1 MGTQN
6 EAGIKVQLFVN
17 CEFGLVVFSF
27 VLFSYFSGWSRT
39 LALLAAN
46 HVLRANSKGKIDAK
60 QVSGRF
66 KAMCQ
71 PEEWRVYFKHEKRSG
86 TEKVPGGRER
96 KKGCEKKKLFFPNS
110 LKR

>member
-1 MGTQN
+1 MAQN
-6 EAGIKVQLFVN
+6 P
-17 CEFGLVVFSF
+17 SP
-27 VLFSYFSGWSRT
+27 SG
-39 LALLAAN
+39 
-46 HVLRANSKGKIDAK
+46 SKSSTESKWHGKLDAK

-71 PEEWRVYFKHEKRSG
+71 PEEWRVCFKHEKSSG

-96 KKGCEKKKLFFPNS
+96 KKGCEKKLFFPNS

>member
-1 MGTQN
+1 M
-6 EAGIKVQLFVN
+6 ILF
-17 CEFGLVVFSF
+17 
-27 VLFSYFSGWSRT
+27 LFCFLLSCYFSGWPRI
-39 LALLAAN
+39 LVLLAAN
-46 HVLRANSKGKIDAK
+46 HLPKANGMGKLDAK

-71 PEEWRVYFKHEKRSG
+71 PEEWRVCFKHEKSSG

-96 KKGCEKKKLFFPNS
+96 KKGCEKKLFFPNS